1 MGKFLKYKY
10 VYTLTVWK
18 LKNFSPMVFSQKF
31 RQSNFFIKELYCKL
45 ISRIFFEMGVNYRRY
60 HTVQ

>member
-45 ISRIFFEMGVNYRRY
+45 ISRIFF
-60 HTVQ
+60 